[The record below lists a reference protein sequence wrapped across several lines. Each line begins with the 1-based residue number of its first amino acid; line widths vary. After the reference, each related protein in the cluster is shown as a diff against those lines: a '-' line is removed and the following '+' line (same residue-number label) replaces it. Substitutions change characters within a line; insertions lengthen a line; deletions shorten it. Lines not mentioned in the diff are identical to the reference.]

1 MLHQKR
7 IERLR
12 EMMKEKYIFGVY
24 VTSPENVFY
33 LSGFTGFGDARLL
46 IGRTNAWLITD
57 SRYTVQAAEE
67 CPEYTLV
74 TANAENIATLEELL
88 RKEMICTLGFENER
102 IAYRDYK
109 ALKERYDFVQLA
121 ELDGYF
127 TELRDVKEEDELF
140 CIEKA
145 CQIACRS
152 LYEVLDDIRPGTAE
166 SEIAAELEYRMRKNG
181 ASGKSFETIV
191 ASGKR
196 SAMPHGVAS
205 DKKIENGDAVTIDFG
220 CIYKHYCSDMTRT
233 FFVGRPDAELE
244 SIYRIVYEAQIAAME
259 GYRFGMT
266 GAELDAISRE
276 IITEKGY
283 GPNFGHSLGHGV
295 GIEIHEG
302 AAISRRNTKAI
313 QKDTV
318 FSIEPGI
325 YVEGLGGVRIED
337 LVVAGENGLRI
348 LTSDFDKKM
357 LVL

>member
-1 MLHQKR
+1 
-7 IERLR
+7 
-12 EMMKEKYIFGVY
+12 
-24 VTSPENVFY
+24 
-33 LSGFTGFGDARLL
+33 
-46 IGRTNAWLITD
+46 
-57 SRYTVQAAEE
+57 
-67 CPEYTLV
+67 
-74 TANAENIATLEELL
+74 
-88 RKEMICTLGFENER
+88 
-102 IAYRDYK
+102 
-109 ALKERYDFVQLA
+109 
-121 ELDGYF
+121 
-127 TELRDVKEEDELF
+127 
-140 CIEKA
+140 
-145 CQIACRS
+145 
-152 LYEVLDDIRPGTAE
+152 
-166 SEIAAELEYRMRKNG
+166 
-181 ASGKSFETIV
+181 
-191 ASGKR
+191 
-196 SAMPHGVAS
+196 
-205 DKKIENGDAVTIDFG
+205 
-220 CIYKHYCSDMTRT
+220 MTRT

>member
-1 MLHQKR
+1 
-7 IERLR
+7 
-12 EMMKEKYIFGVY
+12 
-24 VTSPENVFY
+24 
-33 LSGFTGFGDARLL
+33 
-46 IGRTNAWLITD
+46 
-57 SRYTVQAAEE
+57 
-67 CPEYTLV
+67 
-74 TANAENIATLEELL
+74 
-88 RKEMICTLGFENER
+88 
-102 IAYRDYK
+102 
-109 ALKERYDFVQLA
+109 
-121 ELDGYF
+121 
-127 TELRDVKEEDELF
+127 
-140 CIEKA
+140 
-145 CQIACRS
+145 
-152 LYEVLDDIRPGTAE
+152 
-166 SEIAAELEYRMRKNG
+166 MRKNG